1 MGSLG
6 TDSPALTL
14 TSVGLK
20 GICATRM
27 LSARTKWVPTNA
39 PVFSVS
45 MVMGV
50 LVQTS
55 TNVVMIIAGAVRMP
69 TV

>member
-6 TDSPALTL
+6 TDSTALTL
-14 TSVGLK
+14 TSVRLE

-27 LSARTKWVPTNA
+27 LSVRTKWVRTNA

-55 TNVVMIIAGAVRMP
+55 TNVVMVVAYAARMP